1 MGKQIVVIGLGRFGL
16 SLAESL
22 TKNGHDVLAI
32 DASDRKVQSVEANI
46 THAVNADATDES
58 VLSELGVKNFDIGVV
73 AIGSDIQSSVL
84 STLLLKRL
92 GVPYI
97 VARANNSAHG
107 EILSKIGV
115 DKVVFPEFEM
125 GDRVSHEMM
134 IGNISSYFP
143 VAPGYGITNTE
154 AKATFIGK
162 TLAELGIG
170 PKGKEYVSV
179 LLIRRKN
186 EIIITPS
193 QSETIKTGDI
203 LTISGSDDKIE
214 AFLARIGVQNVAK

>member
-1 MGKQIVVIGLGRFGL
+1 MGKQVVVIGLGRFGT

-22 TKNGHDVLAI
+22 SKKGHDVLAI
-32 DASDRKVQSVEANI
+32 DLKEQKVQSLEANI
-46 THAVNADATDES
+46 THVIRADATDET
-58 VLSELGVKNFDIGVV
+58 VLNELGVKNFDIGVV

-125 GDRVSHEMM
+125 GDRISHEML
-134 IGNISSYFP
+134 IGNISNYFP
-143 VAPGYGITNTE
+143 IASGYGITNTE
-154 AKATFIGK
+154 AKTNYIGK
-162 TLAELGIG
+162 TLSEIGVG

-179 LLIRRKN
+179 LLIRRGN
-186 EIIITPS
+186 EIIVNPS
-193 QSETIKTGDI
+193 LSESIKTGDI

-214 AFLARIGVQNVAK
+214 AFLSRIANKKD